1 MNENLNGNPVRTA
14 RIVGAIVALVLTVPA
29 LIVAVGNELP
39 EDGAA
44 ATTTV
49 LATNAGP
56 ATPPS
61 AP

>member
-1 MNENLNGNPVRTA
+1 MNENLNGAPARTA
-14 RIVGAIVALVLTVPA
+14 RIAGALVALVLTVPA
-29 LIVAVGNELP
+29 LMVSVGNELP

-44 ATTTV
+44 ATTVV

-61 AP
+61 TP